1 MAADKPLT
9 IAQMQALFIVDD
21 GLDIATESYKPS
33 KAELEAALEDIQLD
47 SADRGFELQ
56 QVASGWRFQVKQE
69 FAPWVGR
76 LWEEK
81 PQRYSRALL
90 ETLALIAY
98 RQPITR
104 GEIEEIRGVAVSSQ
118 IIKTLSE
125 RQWVK
130 VIGHKDVPGRP
141 SMYATTKEFL
151 DYFNLSSLEQLPTL
165 AELRDL
171 DSLNSEL
178 DLAVDSDSASADA
191 TTADQSSDASA
202 NDTVDND
209 LHEDADIISD
219 HSAAHNADDNAEESA
234 QESEEES
241 AQESA
246 DEIIEETMYT
256 STKTNTAEDAEN
268 LAAESMADTENAA
281 AETGDDRLIQAAD
294 IFKSS

>member
-178 DLAVDSDSASADA
+178 DLAVDSDSASADT

-209 LHEDADIISD
+209 SHEDADMISD
-219 HSAAHNADDNAEESA
+219 QTAAHNADEKADDNA
-234 QESEEES
+234 EES

-246 DEIIEETMYT
+246 DEIIEETMYA
-256 STKTNTAEDAEN
+256 STETNAAEDAEN